1 MPASFFISDLHLA
14 AQRPGSTESL
24 KKFLSDTAPRAEQ
37 LFILGDLFE
46 YWIGDESL
54 DDPMPAQVAASLRAL
69 AEKGTAVFFMHGNR
83 DFLVGG
89 RFAQAAGLTLLP
101 DPFVTSLYGTETL
114 LMHGDT
120 LCTGDSEYQQFRK
133 MVRDPAW
140 QSAFLAK
147 PVAERIELART
158 VRAESE
164 HAKQSKT
171 MAIMDVST
179 QTVESVLR
187 EHNYPRLIH
196 GHTHRPATHPHVIDG
211 RTCERIVLADW
222 YARGSYLECD
232 SNGCRAVTIN

>member
-1 MPASFFISDLHLA
+1 MAASFFISDLHLA
-14 AQRPGSTESL
+14 ADRPQSTETL
-24 KKFLSDTAPRAEQ
+24 LKFLGETAPRAEH

-54 DDPMPAQVAASLRAL
+54 DDPMPARVAAALREL
-69 AEKGTAVFFMHGNR
+69 AATGTAVSFMHGNR
-83 DFLVGG
+83 DFLVGE
-89 RFAQAAGLTLLP
+89 RFAQIASLRLLP
-101 DPFVTSLYGTETL
+101 DPFAISLYGTDTV

-120 LCTGDSEYQQFRK
+120 LCTDDTGYLQFRK

-147 PVAERIELART
+147 PVVERIEIARS

-164 HAKQSKT
+164 QAKKSKS
-171 MAIMDVST
+171 MSIMDVSMN
-179 QTVESVLR
+179 TVESVLR

-196 GHTHRPATHPHVIDG
+196 GHTHRPATHHHVVDG

-222 YARGSYLECD
+222 YGRGSYLECD
-232 SNGCRAVTIN
+232 GNGCRAVTIG